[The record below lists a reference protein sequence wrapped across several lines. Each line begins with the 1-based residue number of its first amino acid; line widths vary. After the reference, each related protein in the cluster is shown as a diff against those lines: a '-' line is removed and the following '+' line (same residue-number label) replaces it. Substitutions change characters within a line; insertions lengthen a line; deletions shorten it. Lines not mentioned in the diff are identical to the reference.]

1 MRALVLA
8 AGYGT
13 RLYPLTRDRPKPLL
27 PVGGRPVL
35 DHLARDLGELETLE
49 EVRVVTNARFVEEL
63 REWAEAAR
71 RDLPVPLRVISDGTR
86 RPEERL
92 GAVGDIAF
100 AVERMES
107 DGDLLVVAG
116 DNLFEF
122 DLSGMTAAAREA
134 PGADALVAV
143 EERLSP
149 ERLRRGGV
157 AEVDPEGRIR
167 QFREKPDEPA
177 TATAAAPL
185 HLYRGRVLPLFGRY
199 VEEGRDPDAPGHF
212 LEWLVP
218 RRDVRAWRMPGPRR
232 DIGTPEAYLRARER
246 YGSPGEGGDEP
257 QPADGWP

>member
-1 MRALVLA
+1 MNALVLA

-27 PVGGRPVL
+27 PVGGRPLL
-35 DHLARDLGELETLE
+35 DHLVRDLGELEGLG
-49 EVRVVTNARFVEEL
+49 EVWAVTNARFAEEV
-63 REWAEAAR
+63 REWAVRAR
-71 RDLPVPLRVISDGTR
+71 RELPVPLRVISDGTR

-100 AVERMES
+100 AVERMDA
-107 DGDLLVVAG
+107 DGDLLVLAG

-122 DLSGMTAAAREA
+122 DLSEIAAAAREA
-134 PGADALVAV
+134 PGADAVVAV
-143 EERLSP
+143 EECLSP

-157 AEVDPEGRIR
+157 AEVDAEGWIR
-167 QFREKPDEPA
+167 RFREKPDEPA

-185 HLYRGRVLPLFGRY
+185 HLYRERVLPLFRQY
-199 VEEGRDPDAPGHF
+199 VDEGRDPDAPGHF

-218 RRDVRAWRMPGPRR
+218 RRRVRAWRMPGPRQ

-246 YGSPGEGGDEP
+246 YGSPGEGGEAPEP
-257 QPADGWP
+257 PDGWP